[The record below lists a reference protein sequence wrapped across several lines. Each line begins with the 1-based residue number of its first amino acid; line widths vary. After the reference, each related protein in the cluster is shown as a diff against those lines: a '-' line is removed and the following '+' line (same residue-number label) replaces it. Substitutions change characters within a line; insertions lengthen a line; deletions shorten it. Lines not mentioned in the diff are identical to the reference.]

1 MENTLKWTIIG
12 GGNGGQTTAGHL
24 GMMGFDV
31 TLYDIFEQ
39 TVDRI
44 NAQGGIHLEDALN
57 GFGKVTCA
65 TTDMEKAVTG
75 ADVIFVT
82 VPATAHVNVAK
93 ACAPYLKD
101 GQIVILNP
109 AATFGSLAFL
119 KTLEDEGCT
128 ANVVL
133 GETNTLLYGCRII
146 EPGRTQVFGLKNRIL
161 TAILPATETERVVG
175 VLQTAFPQFEP
186 CESVLV
192 TSFDNTNPI
201 LHPATTIFNA
211 GKIESADEWR
221 FYVDGFTP
229 SVGRYVE
236 QMDEERMA
244 IGRMFGLNLL
254 SCREQME
261 VEYNVFEDTL
271 ANAVSK
277 NPVYQDI
284 KGQKTLDSRYLTE
297 DIPMGLVPFIELGKM
312 LGLPTT
318 HMESV
323 VAMGQLLLGK
333 DLMAEAR
340 TLASLGLEGM
350 GKDAFVEFVRTGRKA
365 KGI

>member
-1 MENTLKWTIIG
+1 MEKSLKWTIIG
-12 GGNGGQTTAGHL
+12 GGNGGQTTSGHL

-31 TLYDIFEQ
+31 TLYDIFEE
-39 TVDRI
+39 TVKTI
-44 NAQGGIHLEDALN
+44 NEQGGIYLKDALT

-65 TTDMEKAVTG
+65 TTDMEKAVSD
-75 ADVIFVT
+75 ADIIFVT

-119 KTLEDEGCT
+119 KTLDDEGCT
-128 ANVVL
+128 ADVVL
-133 GETNTLLYGCRII
+133 GETNTLLYGCRVIK
-146 EPGRTQVFGLKNRIL
+146 PGTTQVFGLKNRIL
-161 TAILPATETERVVG
+161 TAVLPATETDRVVG
-175 VLQTAFPQFEP
+175 LLQTAFPQFEP
-186 CESVLV
+186 CDSILV

-201 LHPATTIFNA
+201 LHPATTLFNA
-211 GKIESADEWR
+211 GEIESSEEWR

-229 SVGRYVE
+229 SIGRYVE

-244 IGRMFGLNLL
+244 IGRAFGLNLL

-261 VEYNVFEDTL
+261 VEYNVFQDTL

-284 KGQKTLDSRYLTE
+284 KGQKSLDTRYLTE

-312 LGLPTT
+312 LDLPTT
-318 HMESV
+318 HLETT
-323 VAMGQLLLGK
+323 ATMGQLLLGK
-333 DLMAEAR
+333 DLMQNAR
-340 TLASLGLEGM
+340 TLESLGIEGM
-350 GKDAFVEFVRTGRKA
+350 EKDDLIEFVQTGRK
-365 KGI
+365 ISR

>member
-1 MENTLKWTIIG
+1 MEKNLKWTIIG

-39 TVDRI
+39 TVETI
-44 NAQGGIHLEDALN
+44 NEQGGIHLEDALT
-57 GFGKVTCA
+57 GFGKVSCA
-65 TTDMEKAVTG
+65 TTDMEKAVND

-119 KTLEDEGCT
+119 KTLDDKGCT

-146 EPGRTQVFGLKNRIL
+146 KPGTTQVFGLKNRIL
-161 TAILPATETERVVG
+161 TAVLPATETERVVG
-175 VLQTAFPQFEP
+175 LLQTAFPQFEP
-186 CESVLV
+186 CESILV

-211 GKIESADEWR
+211 AKIESDDEWF

-236 QMDEERMA
+236 LMDEERMA
-244 IGRMFGLNLL
+244 IGREFGLDLL

-284 KGQKTLDSRYLTE
+284 KGQKTLDTRYLTE

-312 LGLPTT
+312 VGLPTT
-318 HMESV
+318 HMETAA
-323 VAMGQLLLGK
+323 AMGQLLLGR
-333 DLMAEAR
+333 DMMEHAR
-340 TLASLGLEGM
+340 TLESLGLTGM
-350 GKDAFVEFVRTGRKA
+350 GKDDLIEFVRTGRKD
-365 KGI
+365 GR